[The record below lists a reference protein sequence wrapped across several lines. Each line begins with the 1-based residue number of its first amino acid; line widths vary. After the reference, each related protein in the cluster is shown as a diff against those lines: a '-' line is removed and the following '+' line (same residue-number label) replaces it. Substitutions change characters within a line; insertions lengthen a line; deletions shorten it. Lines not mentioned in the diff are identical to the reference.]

1 MTVMRLDTVKQE
13 LGKDWKG
20 FQNALEAALAHDNN
34 LLTRINGYLMDNSGK
49 QLRPVLCLLSAQAC
63 GAVSNLSY
71 DCAAVCEIIH
81 TATLLHDD
89 VADNG
94 DLRRGVPTVK
104 AVFSPAASVLTGDY
118 WLAKGLYVLI
128 DKCGTDILGLFTK
141 ALHDLSVGEIIQME
155 KAEDLNTTIE
165 DYYRIIE
172 CKTASLFI
180 AATRSG
186 AISAGAP
193 KEIIDAIGIYAF
205 HLGLA
210 FQMRDDVFDYSPKMD
225 TGKLAGADLKERK
238 ITLPLLCAFASAPEQ
253 EKKMRE
259 LISGIENTVTKGE
272 TITDSDKEI
281 IGQVTAFINSQD
293 GIGKAQAI
301 LEGHIS
307 KAIEAIAAIPQS
319 TAKDRLV
326 QLAEYVGNRKN

>member
-1 MTVMRLDTVKQE
+1 MYIMRLDTVKQE
-13 LGKDWKG
+13 LGKDWEG
-20 FQNALEAALAHDNN
+20 FRNALEAALEHDNN
-34 LLTRINGYLMDNSGK
+34 LLTMINGYLMGNSGK
-49 QLRPVLCLLSAQAC
+49 QLRPVLCLLAAQAC

-71 DCAAVCEIIH
+71 ECAAVCEIIH

-155 KAEDLNTTIE
+155 KAEDLNTTMK

-193 KEIIDAIGIYAF
+193 KKLVEDIGTYAF

-210 FQMRDDVFDYSPKMD
+210 FQMRDDIFDYSPKMD

-238 ITLPLLCAFASAPEQ
+238 ITLPLLCAFESAPEQ
-253 EKKMRE
+253 EKQMRR

-272 TITDSDKEI
+272 AITDSDREI
-281 IGQVTAFINSQD
+281 IEQVTAFINSQK
-293 GIGKAQAI
+293 GIEKAQAV
-301 LEGHIS
+301 LEEHIS
-307 KAIEAIAAIPQS
+307 KAVDAIAELPQS
-319 TAKDRLV
+319 TAKERLM
-326 QLAEYVGNRKN
+326 QLAGYVGSRKK